1 MESDKESEDDDKNEQ
16 ANAELE
22 SVVSPDVKTESKKSD
37 ISRLSPISQAPLS
50 SDKKTMEV
58 YISNS
63 NNRQQS
69 HSILPIKLVPL
80 TEKYLKSKM
89 LYHHHSMKKSSF
101 SLSLAMSHFPKL
113 LSI

>member
-1 MESDKESEDDDKNEQ
+1 MESDNESEDDKNEQ

-58 YISNS
+58 YVSSSSNLLQSRSIS
-63 NNRQQS
+63 
-69 HSILPIKLVPL
+69 PIKQGSRMG
-80 TEKYLKSKM
+80 KYSKSKT
-89 LYHHHSMKKSSF
+89 LYHHYSMKKSSF
-101 SLSLAMSHFPKL
+101 YPSLVMSLFHKL
-113 LSI
+113 LFT